1 MPLDALSGPTSVQP
15 TSGLPSTNPLRQLRQ
30 DFAALGAALQSGD
43 VTGAQS
49 AFATYQQDLDAVQQ
63 MRAAR
68 ESSAPNASA
77 SGRPPASTNFQD
89 LLQALGSALSSGDA
103 NKAQQ
108 AFQSLQQAV
117 GAHGHGHRHH
127 GAHAVTASTPAS
139 SPAATGSVD
148 TTA

>member
-1 MPLDALSGPTSVQP
+1 MSLEAISGPSSVQS
-15 TSGLPSTNPLRQLRQ
+15 TTGQPSTSPLRQLRQ

-43 VTGAQS
+43 MNGAQS

-68 ESSAPNASA
+68 QSSAPTASA
-77 SGRPPASTNFQD
+77 AGSPPPSTNFQD
-89 LLQALGSALSSGDA
+89 LLQALGSALSSGDTST
-103 NKAQQ
+103 AQQ

-117 GAHGHGHRHH
+117 GTHGHGHHHH
-127 GAHAVTASTPAS
+127 GGHAVMASTTAS
-139 SPAATGSVD
+139 SPASTGSVD